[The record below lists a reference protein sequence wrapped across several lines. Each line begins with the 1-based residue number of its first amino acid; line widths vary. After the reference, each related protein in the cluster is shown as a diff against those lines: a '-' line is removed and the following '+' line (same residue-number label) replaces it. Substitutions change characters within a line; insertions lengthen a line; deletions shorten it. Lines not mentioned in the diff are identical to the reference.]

1 MSAFWKN
8 YAGTAAMLAGVIIG
22 GLIGALWQD
31 AARFVTPVGD
41 IFINMLFVLVIPMV
55 FFSISIAFCKLRS
68 GGQIGR
74 ILSKTIIVFV
84 LIWLTFGVIS
94 YITMLVSN
102 PVGDVASG
110 GVPLGAQPGEVNN
123 GGAIVGALSVSDF
136 PELFSK
142 HHLLPL
148 ILFSALLGIGVASAG
163 EKGKRVADMLDSWNE
178 VIGKTMSLLMKAAP
192 VGLGC
197 YFAGVVANVG
207 SQLLGGYLRVF
218 VTYCILA
225 AIIFFIVNPL
235 LVYFASGRQGVKSFW
250 KNILPPSIT
259 ALATAS
265 SSVAMPGNIE
275 AARKCGVEESVAAS
289 IVPLATNLLK
299 GGSILSAVTKITFI
313 MAFCGQAQLGIGFM
327 PQCIGLAILSA
338 LAVGAVANGGVTGEL
353 LICTLLGLDPS
364 MVGYIMIIGTIID
377 LPATLVNSQ
386 TNVVGA
392 ILVDRLNSDQNSL

>member
-1 MSAFWKN
+1 MSDFWKN
-8 YAGTAAMLAGVIIG
+8 YAGTVSMLAGVMSG
-22 GLIGALWQD
+22 GLIGAFWQE

-41 IFINMLFVLVIPMV
+41 IFINLLFVLVVPMV
-55 FFSISIAFCKLRS
+55 FFSISLAFYKLRS
-68 GGQIGR
+68 GGRIGR
-74 ILSKTIIVFV
+74 ILGRTIAVFV
-84 LIWLTFGVIS
+84 LIWLTFGAVS
-94 YITMLVSN
+94 YVAMLISN
-102 PVGDVASG
+102 PVGNIIRDDFSI
-110 GVPLGAQPGEVNN
+110 LQTDLN
-123 GGAIVGALSVSDF
+123 GGSGSAIAAALSVSDF

-148 ILFSALLGIGVASAG
+148 ILFAALLGCGTAYAG
-163 EKGKRVADMLDSWNE
+163 EKGQKVAAMLESWNE

-197 YFAGVVANVG
+197 YFAGVVSSVG
-207 SQLLGGYLRVF
+207 NQILEGYLRVF
-218 VTYCILA
+218 ISYCILA
-225 AIIFFIVNPL
+225 AVIFFILNPL
-235 LVYFASGRQGVKSFW
+235 LVYFSGGWRRVRLFW

-275 AARKCGVEESVAAS
+275 AARRCGVDESVAAS

-313 MAFCGQAQLGIGFM
+313 VAISTQMPLGIEFM
-327 PQCIGLAILSA
+327 PQCIGIAILSA

-353 LICTLLGLDPS
+353 LICSLLGLDPS
-364 MVGYIMIIGTIID
+364 MVGYIMIIGTIVD

-392 ILVDRLNSDQNSL
+392 ILVDRLGNR

>member
-8 YAGTAAMLAGVIIG
+8 YAGTAAMLAGVISG
-22 GLIGALWQD
+22 GLIGALWPE

-41 IFINMLFVLVIPMV
+41 IFINLLFVLVIPMV
-55 FFSISIAFCKLRS
+55 FFSISLAFYKLRS

-74 ILSKTIIVFV
+74 ILGRTIAVFV
-84 LIWLTFGVIS
+84 LIWLTFGAIS
-94 YITMLVSN
+94 YIAMLISN
-102 PVGDVASG
+102 PVGDIIRDEISILQTDRSG
-110 GVPLGAQPGEVNN
+110 G
-123 GGAIVGALSVSDF
+123 GGSAIAAALSVSDF

-148 ILFSALLGIGVASAG
+148 ILFSALLGSGAAHAA
-163 EKGKRVADMLDSWNE
+163 EKGQRVAAMFESWNE
-178 VIGKTMSLLMKAAP
+178 VIGRTMSLLMKAAP

-197 YFAGVVANVG
+197 YFAGVVSSVG
-207 SQLLGGYLRVF
+207 SQILEGYLRVF
-218 VTYCILA
+218 ISYCILA
-225 AIIFFIVNPL
+225 AVIFFIVNPL
-235 LVYFASGRQGVKSFW
+235 LVYFSGGWQGVRSFW

-275 AARKCGVEESVAAS
+275 AARQCGVDDSVAAS

-313 MAFCGQAQLGIGFM
+313 VAFSTQMPLGIGFM
-327 PQCIGLAILSA
+327 PQCIGIAILSA

-364 MVGYIMIIGTIID
+364 MVGYIMIIGTIVD

-392 ILVDRLNSDQNSL
+392 ILVDRLGNR

>member
-1 MSAFWKN
+1 MSTFWKN
-8 YAGTAAMLAGVIIG
+8 YSGTAIMLAGVIIG
-22 GLIGALWQD
+22 GVIGALWQK
-31 AARFVTPVGD
+31 AAYFITPVGD
-41 IFINMLFVLVIPMV
+41 IFINLLFVLVIPMV
-55 FFSISIAFCKLRS
+55 FFSISLAFYKLRS

-74 ILSKTIIVFV
+74 ILGKTIIVFV

-94 YITMLVSN
+94 YITMLISN
-102 PVGDVASG
+102 PVGNVIPGQDLLDAQSDEVSSSGSAIAS
-110 GVPLGAQPGEVNN
+110 
-123 GGAIVGALSVSDF
+123 ALSVSDF

-148 ILFSALLGIGVASAG
+148 IIFSALLGSGVAMAG
-163 EKGKRVADMLDSWNE
+163 EKGQKVAAMLDSWNE

-192 VGLGC
+192 IGLGC
-197 YFAGVVANVG
+197 YFAGVVANAG

-225 AIIFFIVNPL
+225 ALIFFIINPL
-235 LVYFASGRQGVKSFW
+235 LVYLAGGRQGLKLFW

-265 SSVAMPGNIE
+265 SSVAMPGNLE
-275 AARKCGVEESVAAS
+275 AARKCGVDESVAAS

-313 MAFCGQAQLGIGFM
+313 VAFCSQAPLGIGFM

-392 ILVDRLNSDQNSL
+392 ILVDRLNSD

>member
-1 MSAFWKN
+1 MSTFWKN
-8 YAGTAAMLAGVIIG
+8 YAGTAAMLAGVITG
-22 GLIGALWQD
+22 GVIGALWQE
-31 AARFVTPVGD
+31 AAHFITPVGD
-41 IFINMLFVLVIPMV
+41 IFINLLFVLVIPMV
-55 FFSISIAFCKLRS
+55 FFSISLAFYKLRS

-74 ILSKTIIVFV
+74 ILGKTIIVFV
-84 LIWLTFGVIS
+84 LIWLTFGVLS

-102 PVGDVASG
+102 PVGNVIPGREMFAS
-110 GVPLGAQPGEVNN
+110 QPGDSGN
-123 GGAIVGALSVSDF
+123 GSAIVSALSVSDF

-148 ILFSALLGIGVASAG
+148 IIFSALLGSGVAMAG
-163 EKGKRVADMLDSWNE
+163 EKGQKVAAMLDSWNE

-192 VGLGC
+192 IGLGC

-225 AIIFFIVNPL
+225 AVIFFVINPL
-235 LVYFASGRQGVKSFW
+235 LVYLAGGRQGLRLFW

-275 AARKCGVEESVAAS
+275 AARKCGVDESVAAS

-313 MAFCGQAQLGIGFM
+313 VAFCSQAPLGIGFM

-392 ILVDRLNSDQNSL
+392 ILVDRFNSD

>member
-1 MSAFWKN
+1 
-8 YAGTAAMLAGVIIG
+8 MLAGVIIG
-22 GLIGALWQD
+22 GVIGALWQD
-31 AARFVTPVGD
+31 AARFITPVGD
-41 IFINMLFVLVIPMV
+41 IFINLLFVLVIPMV
-55 FFSISIAFCKLRS
+55 FFSISLAFYKLRS

-74 ILSKTIIVFV
+74 ILGKTIMVFV

-94 YITMLVSN
+94 YITMLISN
-102 PVGDVASG
+102 PIGDVAASG
-110 GVPLGAQPGEVNN
+110 NPAVQSGDVNR
-123 GGAIVGALSVSDF
+123 GSAIVGALSVSDF

-148 ILFSALLGIGVASAG
+148 ILFSALLGAGVASAG

-207 SQLLGGYLRVF
+207 SQLFGGYLRVF

-225 AIIFFIVNPL
+225 ALIFFIVNPL
-235 LVYFASGRQGVKSFW
+235 LVYFAGGRQGLKSFW
-250 KNILPPSIT
+250 TNILPPSIT

-275 AARKCGVEESVAAS
+275 AARKCGVDESVAAS

-313 MAFCGQAQLGIGFM
+313 VVFCSHTPLSIGFM
-327 PQCIGLAILSA
+327 PECIGLAILSA

-364 MVGYIMIIGTIID
+364 MVGIIMIIGTIID

-386 TNVVGA
+386 TNVVSA
-392 ILVDRLNSDQNSL
+392 ILVDRLSEN